1 MANPH
6 FVVKNGIL
14 KAKADLRREHL
25 DEFCDASRALLAEPT
40 NEVVID
46 LTKVG
51 FIFSSFV
58 AVLGNLSQDCHNIG
72 KMLVI
77 RVPEKLAWVLDIDKN
92 INAFMRIEKVKDK

>member
-1 MANPH
+1 MVKPH

-14 KAKADLRREHL
+14 KAGADLRREYL

-46 LTKVG
+46 LTKVD

-58 AVLGNLSQDCHNIG
+58 GVLGNLSQDCHNIG

-77 RVPEKLAWVLDIDKN
+77 HVPERLAWVLDIDKN
-92 INAFMRIEKVKDK
+92 LNAYMRIEKAKDK